1 MTHPHAPLEVPP
13 VFPRRSRAARTR
25 LVVILVLVAVAVAG
39 SLWWGLRR
47 NAALPAG
54 NAGSVLLTQSTRWC
68 GDAQQPARAPVWL
81 DAARVAVALGRPG
94 SSTLVAI
101 GPDGGH
107 QPLVPSATIDQ
118 WQFKAFLPAPGC
130 EQPAIRGKL
139 LAFVRNG
146 DIWLQREAAVA
157 VQLTRD
163 GQAGQPAFAPDAAR
177 LYYVS
182 RASGRFALWSTALDG
197 EQPELVLGDDHADY
211 AAPAV
216 SPDGNWLAF
225 VSNRSGT
232 PDLWAMRLADG
243 ELFPL
248 TAAAAVETAPAW
260 SPDGTMLAYCAGDDR
275 NSDLWVVNA
284 DGSSP
289 TRLTATA
296 TCEYAPAWSPD
307 GTRLAAQVGANAG
320 ATVWCYTLGFAGYN
334 TPVAR

>member
-163 GQAGQPAFAPDAAR
+163 GQAGQPAFAPDAGASTMSAVPAAV
-177 LYYVS
+177 LP
-182 RASGRFALWSTALDG
+182 SGR
-197 EQPELVLGDDHADY
+197 P
-211 AAPAV
+211 
-216 SPDGNWLAF
+216 
-225 VSNRSGT
+225 
-232 PDLWAMRLADG
+232 
-243 ELFPL
+243 PL
-248 TAAAAVETAPAW
+248 TANSPNWCWVTIMPITPHPRFPPTGTGSLSSAIAAAPPTSGRCGLPTA
-260 SPDGTMLAYCAGDDR
+260 SCSR
-275 NSDLWVVNA
+275 
-284 DGSSP
+284 
-289 TRLTATA
+289 
-296 TCEYAPAWSPD
+296 
-307 GTRLAAQVGANAG
+307 
-320 ATVWCYTLGFAGYN
+320 
-334 TPVAR
+334 